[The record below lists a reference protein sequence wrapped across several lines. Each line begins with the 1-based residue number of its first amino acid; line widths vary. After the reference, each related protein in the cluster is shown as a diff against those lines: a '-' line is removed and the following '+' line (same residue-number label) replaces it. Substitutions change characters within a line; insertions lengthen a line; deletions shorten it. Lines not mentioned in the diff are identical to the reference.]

1 MKRFLS
7 IDYDYFIDASAE
19 ERSSLFPDGGNENL
33 PATIRDYIWDS
44 HYSDSRLKEIGV
56 IKEFKD
62 IKKMCRDLYCQA
74 MITDSHKHLFD
85 FIMQNTFEDEEFE
98 VYNIDFHH
106 DLYDYRTGSDRVNCG
121 NWATILREERPNMTF
136 LWVKR
141 DDSDVAALGIETV
154 TEFPKVEIITFE
166 ELQSRYGGGA
176 FITNFFD
183 FLFLCRSAM
192 WSPPHLDKHFVKLVK
207 TILDHCPAQY
217 ENGIDKPRKFDS
229 EPSYFVGVD
238 LASGSD
244 TTVIMNGRSPNE
256 QVVKRTGS
264 KSSESTKGD
273 S

>member
-1 MKRFLS
+1 
-7 IDYDYFIDASAE
+7 
-19 ERSSLFPDGGNENL
+19 
-33 PATIRDYIWDS
+33 
-44 HYSDSRLKEIGV
+44 
-56 IKEFKD
+56 
-62 IKKMCRDLYCQA
+62 

-106 DLYDYRTGSDRVNCG
+106 DL
-121 NWATILREERPNMTF
+121 RPNMTF

-244 TTVIMNGRSPNE
+244 TTVIMNG
-256 QVVKRTGS
+256 
-264 KSSESTKGD
+264 SSEEEVI
-273 S
+273 